1 VDDDLIIAEG
11 AHNGAR
17 RRPRHESPREVPEVN
32 TMPRTVQD
40 ILDHADELARRF
52 EDYQPDPD
60 DERDPQA
67 FTALRDA
74 VLRRS
79 DAERTIQTA
88 VDDARRHGYSWTHIG
103 TLLGTTGEAAR
114 QRYAPKQQA

>member
-1 VDDDLIIAEG
+1 MAPVVVHAMR
-11 AHNGAR
+11 AR
-17 RRPRHESPREVPEVN
+17 EKFLRWTPCPAPSKTSSTTPTSWP
-32 TMPRTVQD
+32 
-40 ILDHADELARRF
+40 ARF

-79 DAERTIQTA
+79 DAERTIRAA

-114 QRYAPKQQA
+114 QRYAPKQ